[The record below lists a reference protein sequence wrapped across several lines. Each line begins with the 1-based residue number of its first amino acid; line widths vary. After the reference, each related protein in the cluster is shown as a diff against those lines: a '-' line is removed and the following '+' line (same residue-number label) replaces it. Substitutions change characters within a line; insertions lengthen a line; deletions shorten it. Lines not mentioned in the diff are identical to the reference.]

1 MPKQLSHSSS
11 LFSFFEVIT
20 ESPAAMPPLLSRA
33 CAQLASNP
41 ASMHQAASP
50 PVQHM
55 RFDVIAAVLAG
66 GCSSCVDSVVDASD
80 VGGSPDV
87 NELRAE
93 ARPLQPVIGRVG
105 ETDPLFTGN
114 ASLPFSRP
122 ASRRREREG
131 RRPAATALCPLP
143 AARCNL
149 PPGLGGAARSSFL
162 DHSKLLHFIHLHAH
176 SCIFSFLDG
185 AHNAPVIALVHF
197 LPTRPPDHPSSRCPD
212 PRRSP
217 NPAQRRASSAARTR
231 R

>member
-1 MPKQLSHSSS
+1 
-11 LFSFFEVIT
+11 
-20 ESPAAMPPLLSRA
+20 
-33 CAQLASNP
+33 
-41 ASMHQAASP
+41 MHQDASP

-66 GCSSCVDSVVDASD
+66 RCSSCVDSVVDASD
-80 VGGSPDV
+80 AGGSPDV
-87 NELRAE
+87 NELRAG

-197 LPTRPPDHPSSRCPD
+197 LPTRPPTT
-212 PRRSP
+212 PRRAALTRAGP
-217 NPAQRRASSAARTR
+217 QTQRSGRASSAARRAGDLPGDTPNHTSTTTCHQPLLADITY
-231 R
+231 